1 MKCRYTTNT
10 PSTLQDISRDGEIYL
25 RNIER
30 VRINSPAYYFLSDKQ
45 KRESIKAEMDC
56 SADLLSATG
65 SCDFNLPTWW
75 LPDHDGTTG
84 GGSGVIENGDDR
96 DMDTTGSGQDEPG
109 SDCGE
114 TPGSEDDEGG
124 DEGEGLEDYYSSDE
138 DGDDRVLPP
147 VGHLVFFVE
156 DFALFV
162 AAQLMGIRTTDE
174 GIREVHL
181 HWWSPSNK
189 SVRDNASQYSIV
201 EYGNHAFAADYPLAE
216 ETASVGK
223 KRRRV
228 ADTDWE
234 AANNVVVSCE
244 KLRAD
249 KNIPK
254 EVLDKLIVAHRTMS
268 MHTSVEAD

>member
-1 MKCRYTTNT
+1 M
-10 PSTLQDISRDGEIYL
+10 
-25 RNIER
+25 
-30 VRINSPAYYFLSDKQ
+30 RINSPAFFFLPDKQ
-45 KRESIKAEMDC
+45 KQESIKAEMDC
-56 SADLLSATG
+56 SANLLSATG
-65 SCDFNLPTWW
+65 SCEFNLSTWW
-75 LPDHDGTTG
+75 LPDHDGTSG
-84 GGSGVIENGDDR
+84 GGSGGIENGDDR
-96 DMDTTGSGQDEPG
+96 DMGTTGSEQDEPG

-147 VGHLVFFVE
+147 VGHLVFFVAA
-156 DFALFV
+156 FAPFV

-189 SVRDNASQYSIV
+189 SVRDDASKYSIV
-201 EYGNHAFAADYPLAE
+201 EYGNHAFAADYYLAE

-228 ADTDWE
+228 TDTDWE

-249 KNIPK
+249 KKIPK
-254 EVLDKLIVAHRTMS
+254 KVLDKLIVAQRTMS
-268 MHTSVEAD
+268 KQASTGAD